1 MLNSIYLYSIHT
13 HAHIPVR
20 EGAAASSA
28 LEAANDLT
36 QPSLGP
42 WGRTKVFFVFLSTK
56 N

>member
-1 MLNSIYLYSIHT
+1 MLNSVYSYGIHKR
-13 HAHIPVR
+13 AHIPAW

-42 WGRTKVFFVFLSTK
+42 LGSTKVFSVFLSTK